1 VLTRAAS
8 VSIGPAI
15 RSLRRTI
22 AVTDR
27 SVIAAI
33 VAAAVIRVLFFVAA
47 FPLFNNVD
55 EVAHIDHVIKVDQGA
70 TAPDGG
76 FEMATRDLIFLYGY
90 GVNLDGSELRLYG
103 SPEYREPRQPP
114 DAPAIPMWMAPSAVR
129 SAVESAAKSVWAS
142 RRNHEAGE
150 PPLYYALAAAWAR
163 LGRGLGLHDAGL
175 LYWIRSLDAVIVGL
189 LVALAAAFGRAFDPA
204 SRALCLGMPLLV
216 AAFPQKIF
224 YSITNDVLS
233 PLVGGLAIY
242 FGLRLLVRERP
253 RARDAAL
260 VGVLVALAILTKL
273 TNGLLV
279 AMIPLLVGLRARR
292 AGAAAAG
299 LLACWLALGMAIP
312 LVTWRLVAG
321 VSAFR
326 AGEKV
331 AAFGWTYRPLS
342 RYIEHPLFTASGAW
356 YFVSQLVS
364 TFWRGELHWHGEP
377 LALAAMDATY
387 VALSL
392 ALLGAAGARLLR
404 ERRAA
409 PRDAALT
416 SFVVVGAGV
425 GVLAAL
431 SMMFDFGAFYYPSRE
446 LPFFVSGRLIAAALL
461 PFVALL
467 IYGLEWLVA
476 RTRLRGYELFLI
488 LDLAV
493 IITAIELVLSIE
505 AIASPFN
512 WFHLG

>member
-1 VLTRAAS
+1 VLTRTAS
-8 VSIGPAI
+8 ASIGPAI
-15 RSLRRTI
+15 RSLGRTI

-27 SVIAAI
+27 SVIAVI

-70 TAPDGG
+70 TAVDGG

-90 GVNLDGSELRLYG
+90 GVNLDGSELRLYR
-103 SPEYREPRQPP
+103 SPEYREPRQPL
-114 DAPAIPMWMAPSAVR
+114 DAPALPMWMVPSAVR
-129 SAVESAAKSVWAS
+129 SAVEPTAKAVWVA

-163 LGRGLGLHDAGL
+163 LGRGLGLGEARL
-175 LYWIRSLDAVIVGL
+175 LYWIRGMDAVIVGC
-189 LVALAAAFGRAFDPA
+189 LVALAAAFGRTFDPL
-204 SRALCLGMPLLV
+204 SRALCLGTPLLV

-224 YSITNDVLS
+224 FSITNDALS

-242 FGLRLLVRERP
+242 VGLRLLIRER
-253 RARDAAL
+253 ARGPDAAL
-260 VGVLVALAILTKL
+260 VGALVALAVLTKL

-279 AMIPLLVGLRARR
+279 AMIPLLVVLRARR
-292 AGAAAAG
+292 AGPTAAG
-299 LLACWLALGMAIP
+299 LLAGWLALGMTIP
-312 LVTWRLVAG
+312 LVTWRLLAG
-321 VSAFR
+321 VSAFG

-331 AAFGWTYRPLS
+331 AAFGWTYRPLA
-342 RYIEHPLFTASGAW
+342 RYAEHPLFTVSGAW
-356 YFVSQLVS
+356 YFVSELVS
-364 TFWRGELHWHGEP
+364 TFWRGEFQWHGEP
-377 LALAAMDATY
+377 LALAAMDVTY
-387 VALSL
+387 VTLSL

-409 PRDAALT
+409 PRDAALV
-416 SFVVVGAGV
+416 SFVIVGAGV
-425 GVLAAL
+425 GLLAAL

-476 RTRLRGYELFLI
+476 RTRLRGHELLVI
-488 LDLAV
+488 LDLTV
-493 IITAIELVLSIE
+493 IITVLEVMLSIE